1 MDNTIKCKV
10 MNKLNINDNKYHLIS
25 NGYIIKAFNSIKD
38 LNNYID
44 NVNND
49 NDYKRQLKIMEWDIM
64 PLNKD

>member
-25 NGYIIKAFNSIKD
+25 NGYIIKTFNSIKD